1 MVIVVMGVS
10 GSGKTTVGSL
20 LAQQLGWEFADA
32 DEYHSATNVEKMRKG
47 TPLTDEDREPWLEA
61 LRLLIG
67 GWVVNSCNAVLACSA
82 LKQTYR
88 QRLRTKEQVKIV
100 YLRGREGLL
109 SQRLLERPG
118 HYMKEQMLESQLAI
132 LEEPQDAI
140 VVDVSGTPE
149 EIVSKIRRGLE
160 LS

>member
-10 GSGKTTVGSL
+10 GSGKTTIGSL
-20 LAQQLGWEFADA
+20 LAQQLRWSFADA
-32 DEYHSATNVEKMRKG
+32 DEYHSAANVEKMRKG
-47 TPLTDEDREPWLEA
+47 IPLTDKDREPWLEA
-61 LRLLIG
+61 LRGLII
-67 GWVVNSCNAVLACSA
+67 GWVGTSCDAVLACSS

-88 QRLRTKEQVKIV
+88 QRLRINEQAKLV
-100 YLRGREGLL
+100 YLKGSGALL
-109 SQRLLERPG
+109 SQRLLDRKG

-132 LEEPQDAI
+132 LEEPEDAI

-149 EIVSKIRRGLE
+149 QMVSEIRRALE